1 MQPNFTTMEQSALL
15 VSLGLPKDSA
25 DSIGFVSDT
34 PIHNMAG
41 NVVSNIRIQQLL
53 EGDTYTDVENPKDGG
68 RWVDK
73 PFPAW
78 SVVRLMEIIDI
89 CDKED
94 SSGDTGEEYPSTTK
108 VRKKLNMTYVEYLV
122 RSIERAIQ
130 HGTIDL
136 SKLQEALYGLRATE
150 GAGQGDA

>member
-25 DSIGFVSDT
+25 DSVGLISNE

-41 NVVSNIRIQQLL
+41 HVVSNVRIQQLFD
-53 EGDTYTDVENPKDGG
+53 GDTYTDVENPKDGM
-68 RWVDK
+68 WVEK

-89 CDKED
+89 CAKED
-94 SSGDTGEEYPSTTK
+94 SSEDTGEEYPSTTK

-122 RSIERAIQ
+122 KSIERAIQ
-130 HGTIDL
+130 LGTIDL
-136 SKLQEALYGLRATE
+136 SKLQEA
-150 GAGQGDA
+150 

>member
-1 MQPNFTTMEQSALL
+1 MEQSALL

-25 DSIGFVSDT
+25 DSVGFISNE

-41 NVVSNIRIQQLL
+41 NVVSNIRILQLL

-68 RWVDK
+68 MWVDK

-89 CDKED
+89 CAKED
-94 SSGDTGEEYPSTTK
+94 SSEDTGEEYPSTTK

-122 RSIERAIQ
+122 KYIERAIQ
-130 HGTIDL
+130 LGTIDL
-136 SKLQEALYGLRATE
+136 SKLQEA
-150 GAGQGDA
+150 